1 MQNKY
6 VRMLI
11 LIPIGI
17 FWLLKIFN
25 IVPSPREVL
34 SNEITTNERLGEKKY
49 CFSSCPDV
57 YFRSLE
63 SDPRYA
69 ETLT

>member
-34 SNEITTNERLGEKKY
+34 SNEITTNERLGEKKD

-57 YFRSLE
+57 CFRSLE

-69 ETLT
+69 ETLI